1 MQIKCAVRVLVVDNA
16 PETRSQVVK
25 MLQRTGYKVQA
36 AEGQGVELEE
46 SAKALA
52 LAFKPHVV
60 IMDLRLSD
68 EHADDRSGLELWK
81 DRSFSSAHCILYS
94 AYLNQNYKITR
105 EALRQ
110 NGVEDVI
117 GKEDA
122 PQNLIDAVE
131 RAGRKGCG
139 CCHGLSLEWPH
150 PWNEEAVIKY
160 LYKDA
165 DGLPHDL
172 VLDVFGRLFPDTKR
186 LSLKALDGTV
196 KSSMPAARGRA
207 VLFQATPDD
216 REPVVIKLAPRER
229 IDVEAD
235 AYKEFIQ
242 DRLVGRFYAELQ
254 KRADFWSLGGICYSF
269 MGSSQKSIETFTNF
283 YQQAETPAE
292 ILKPMK
298 HFFEEV
304 WSKHYA
310 NSRLP
315 LSENIFKSYNSTLKL
330 SEQLDK
336 FSIQTK
342 THTFRELPGDFP
354 NPAVWIPTH
363 EDDSFFP
370 SAIQAITHGDLH
382 GDNLFVEK
390 DHAWAIDFERSGPG
404 HILRDFVELEED
416 IVARLI
422 ALPEGNLPLFY
433 CLTVTLTKPISFT
446 EPIMIPKC
454 FEKDKEIKKAL
465 EVIHGLRSIAHEV
478 THCEDMH
485 EYYWGLLLDAFFS
498 LKLAEPYSPKW
509 RQGLLLSSLLCARLK
524 NWGRIWPLAGWL
536 SLDNDQVN
544 RLDDKLYVSAKE
556 NGHGLPHGVAGSMT
570 NIYVGGNFGGNL
582 TVGDGNQP
590 IRDSYNKIT
599 SSKIDSELKETMR
612 QLAEAVDMMSKS
624 LSEEQAAEAAE
635 DLSRLVDETTKP
647 APNRKW
653 YSISIDGLI
662 KAAENVEKVGVPVI
676 NLSRKVLSL
685 LNLGLTSS

>member
-16 PETRSQVVK
+16 PETRTQVVK

-52 LAFKPHVV
+52 LTFKPHVV

-81 DRSFSSAHCILYS
+81 DRSFSSARCILYS

-110 NGVEDVI
+110 DGVEDVI

-131 RAGRKGCG
+131 KVARKGCG
-139 CCHGLSLEWPH
+139 CCNGLSLDWPSS
-150 PWNEEAVIKY
+150 WNEETVIKY
-160 LYKDA
+160 LYKDLDA
-165 DGLPHDL
+165 ISHDL

-186 LSLKALDGTV
+186 LSLKTLDGTV
-196 KSSMPAARGRA
+196 KSSVAAARGRA

-216 REPVVIKLAPRER
+216 KEPVVVKLAPRER

-254 KRADFWSLGGICYSF
+254 KQTDFWSLGGICYSF
-269 MGSSQKSIETFTNF
+269 MGSSQKPIEAFTNF
-283 YQQAETPAE
+283 YQQAETSAE
-292 ILKPMK
+292 ILKPLK
-298 HFFEEV
+298 HFFGEV
-304 WSKHYA
+304 WSKYYA

-315 LSENIFKSYNSTLKL
+315 LSESVFKSYNSTLKL
-330 SEQLDK
+330 SERLEN
-336 FSIQTK
+336 FPIRTK
-342 THTFRELPGDFP
+342 THTFHELPGDFP
-354 NPAVWIPTH
+354 NPAVWIPAH
-363 EDDSFFP
+363 EADSFFP

-416 IVARLI
+416 IITRLI
-422 ALPEGNLPLFY
+422 ALPESDLPMFY
-433 CLTVTLTKPISFT
+433 CLTVTLTKPMSFT

-465 EVIHGLRSIAHEV
+465 EVIQGLRSIAHEV

-498 LKLAEPYSPKW
+498 LKLAEPDSPKW

-524 NWGRIWPLAGWL
+524 NWGRVWPLMGWL
-536 SLDNDQVN
+536 SPDNDQVS
-544 RLDDKLYVSAKE
+544 RLNGWPHMPAQE
-556 NGHGLPHGVAGSMT
+556 NEHRFSYGTGNMT

-582 TVGDGNQP
+582 TVGDGNQS
-590 IRDSYNKIT
+590 IKDSFNKIT
-599 SSKIDSELKETMR
+599 SSNIDSELKEALER
-612 QLAEAVDMMSKS
+612 LAGAVDMMSKF
-624 LSEEQAAEAAE
+624 LSEEQTTEAAK
-635 DLSRLVDETTKP
+635 DLFRLVDEVTKTT
-647 APNRKW
+647 PNKNW
-653 YSISIDGLI
+653 CKSSVENLI
-662 KAAENVEKVGVPVI
+662 KAAKNVEKAGGPVI
-676 NLSRKVLSL
+676 DLSQQISSL
-685 LNLGLTSS
+685 MTLG

>member
-1 MQIKCAVRVLVVDNA
+1 
-16 PETRSQVVK
+16 

-36 AEGQGVELEE
+36 ADGQGVELED
-46 SAKALA
+46 SAKVLA
-52 LAFKPHVV
+52 VAFKPHVV

-81 DRSFSSAHCILYS
+81 DKSFSSARCILYS

-110 NGVEDVI
+110 DGVEDVI

-131 RAGRKGCG
+131 KVARKGCG
-139 CCHGLSLEWPH
+139 CCNGLSLEWPCL
-150 PWNEEAVIKY
+150 WNEETVIKY
-160 LYKDA
+160 LYKDS
-165 DGLPHDL
+165 DNLPHDL

-216 REPVVIKLAPRER
+216 REPVVVKLAPRER

-254 KRADFWSLGGICYSF
+254 RRADFWSLGGICYSF
-269 MGSSQKSIETFTNF
+269 MGSSQKSIEAFTNF
-283 YQQAETPAE
+283 YQQAETSAE
-292 ILKPMK
+292 ILKPLK
-298 HFFEEV
+298 HFFGEV
-304 WSKHYA
+304 WSKYYA

-315 LSENIFKSYNSTLKL
+315 LSESIFKSYNSTLKL
-330 SEQLDK
+330 SERLEK
-336 FSIQTK
+336 FQIRTK
-342 THTFRELPGDFP
+342 THTFREIPGEFP
-354 NPAVWIPTH
+354 NPAVWIQVH
-363 EDDSFFP
+363 EADSFFP

-390 DHAWAIDFERSGPG
+390 EHAWAIDFERSGLG

-416 IVARLI
+416 IITRLI
-422 ALPEGNLPLFY
+422 ALPEGNLSLFY
-433 CLTVTLTKPISFT
+433 CLAVTLTKPISFT
-446 EPIMIPKC
+446 EPITLPKC

-465 EVIHGLRSIAHEV
+465 GVIHGLRSIAHEI

-536 SLDNDQVN
+536 PLDNEQFN
-544 RLDDKLYVSAKE
+544 RLDDKLYMPAKE
-556 NGHGLPHGVAGSMT
+556 NGHRLSAIAGNNMT

-582 TVGDGNQP
+582 TVGDGNQS

-599 SSKIDSELKETMR
+599 SSKIDAELKETMR

-624 LSEEQAAEAAE
+624 LSEAQVAEAAE

-647 APNRKW
+647 TPSRKW
-653 YSISIDGLI
+653 YSVSIDGLI
-662 KAAENVEKVGVPVI
+662 KAAENAEKVGEPVL
-676 NLSRKVLSL
+676 NLSQKVLSL
-685 LNLGLTSS
+685 LTLGLTSS